1 MKRFIPFFIAIF
13 ATLISCTEHGDF
25 ERRLAVAD
33 SLMNHEQADSAFR
46 MLCGMNAEAES
57 MPDALQ
63 MRHLLL
69 RSNAQNKVDSL
80 FTSDSIGNVL
90 VEYYDQYGTPNEQML
105 AHYIKG
111 CAYRDMGDQPAT
123 LRIAPDIDIYV
134 FDYNELKT
142 QFKSIE

>member
-1 MKRFIPFFIAIF
+1 MKTLGKTYIF
-13 ATLISCTEHGDF
+13 LFLATLMACTEYGAF
-25 ERRLAVAD
+25 ERRLTTAD
-33 SLMNHEQADSAFR
+33 SLMNHGQADSAFR

-90 VEYYDQYGTPNEQML
+90 V
-105 AHYIKG
+105 
-111 CAYRDMGDQPAT
+111 
-123 LRIAPDIDIYV
+123 
-134 FDYNELKT
+134 DY
-142 QFKSIE
+142 